1 MAFACNAGMVEL
13 AKLGAGE
20 AASAWTH
27 IALGDDTGGVAAST
41 GLIDEIITAED
52 AGLARKAATMS
63 TETTTVTSDTIQ
75 ATKTFTA
82 SGTVVVSEAGV
93 FNSATEAAGDMLMYG
108 ELSPSA
114 SMVASDQ
121 LTITMKVQ
129 IKAAA

>member
-1 MAFACNAGMVEL
+1 
-13 AKLGAGE
+13 
-20 AASAWTH
+20 
-27 IALGDDTGGVAAST
+27 
-41 GLIDEIITAED
+41 
-52 AGLARKAATMS
+52 MS